1 MSLLK
6 MLEQAGG
13 GNGLAQL
20 SRQLG
25 LDDDTASELTA
36 MLAPVIVSAAK
47 KRAKSRGLPGLLN
60 HLKGEGMS
68 GLYEH
73 PDRAASMEAR
83 AQGRR
88 FLETLLGSRDA
99 TETLAREAAQRSGA
113 DQALIQEFLPAL
125 AAILQGGMQ
134 KRTPDTSIHDML
146 IQLNGGVTN
155 QGGGFM
161 AMLQGHLSTQNKDGP
176 DLTALMKMLD
186 ADGDG
191 SVLDDVLDRVMK

>member
-13 GNGLAQL
+13 GKDLTQL

-25 LDDDTASELTA
+25 LDVDTTGKLVAI
-36 MLAPVIVSAAK
+36 LAPAIGSAAK
-47 KRAKSRGLPGLLN
+47 KRAGSRGLTGLLN
-60 HLKGEGMS
+60 LLKGDAQRIFFES
-68 GLYEH
+68 
-73 PDRAASMEAR
+73 PDHAATPEAQ

-88 FLETLLGSRDA
+88 FLEILLGSNDA
-99 TETLAREAAQRSGA
+99 TDILAKEAAQRSGV
-113 DQALIQEFLPAL
+113 DLYTVQRFLPSL

-134 KRTPDTSIHDML
+134 MRMPDTTIQDMQ

-161 AMLQGHLSTQNKDGP
+161 AMLQGRLSTQNKDGP
-176 DLTALMKMLD
+176 DTTALMNILG
-186 ADGDG
+186 ADGD
-191 SVLDDVLDRVMK
+191 SSEVDNVLDRVMK